1 MQRSSSL
8 VSARKASTV
17 KERRKEIRKELEK
30 YAVQHE
36 VVTRL
41 TLLFDVNI
49 EKMRLIL
56 AASACM
62 VTLQYLIAREQ
73 TCWYFDFS
81 CEIEKSFSKRSFIFF
96 VTVFHASFLKPP
108 PLFFPRLACS
118 TRLSRRNLSWTRF
131 HSALTVL
138 LVVCDTLNVRSY

>member
-36 VVTRL
+36 VAARL

-49 EKMRLIL
+49 EK
-56 AASACM
+56 
-62 VTLQYLIAREQ
+62 
-73 TCWYFDFS
+73 
-81 CEIEKSFSKRSFIFF
+81 
-96 VTVFHASFLKPP
+96 
-108 PLFFPRLACS
+108 
-118 TRLSRRNLSWTRF
+118 
-131 HSALTVL
+131 
-138 LVVCDTLNVRSY
+138 CD